1 MKTQIKNALEMV
13 KMVVVLTL
21 MAYLAIVLMVG
32 MVDPGCGPD
41 GDSQRACIEEINA
54 DLLRLVSGIAK

>member
-1 MKTQIKNALEMV
+1 MKTQMKNVAN
-13 KMVVVLTL
+13 VVGTLAVLVM

-54 DLLRLVSGIAK
+54 DLLRLVGSVAK